1 MWIMEVV
8 DYNEINVGQSPLDL
22 GSSPDK
28 LIAKFLAS
36 ILTLWGLSSF
46 FHKKR
51 KLEGNIQISRN
62 FSTAQ
67 T

>member
-36 ILTLWGLSSF
+36 ILTHINPS
-46 FHKKR
+46 
-51 KLEGNIQISRN
+51 I
-62 FSTAQ
+62 
-67 T
+67 